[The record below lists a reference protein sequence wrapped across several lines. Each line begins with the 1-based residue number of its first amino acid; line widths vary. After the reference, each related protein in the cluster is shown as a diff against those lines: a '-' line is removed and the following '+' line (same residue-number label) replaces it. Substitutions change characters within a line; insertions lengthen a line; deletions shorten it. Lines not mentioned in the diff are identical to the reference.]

1 MNRTSRQHSAHRC
14 HHGASHRPAR
24 HGGHPTRAERN
35 RPRRKSTHT
44 IPPARR
50 LPRYPLPG

>member
-1 MNRTSRQHSAHRC
+1 MNRTDRQPTTQQEPR
-14 HHGASHRPAR
+14 RTVR
-24 HGGHPTRAERN
+24 HGRHPTRAASN

-50 LPRYPLPG
+50 LPRHQPG

>member
-1 MNRTSRQHSAHRC
+1 MHRNTRQHTNT
-14 HHGASHRPAR
+14 HGRGR
-24 HGGHPTRAERN
+24 LVRRGVHPTRAERN

-50 LPRYPLPG
+50 LPRVWQPG

>member
-1 MNRTSRQHSAHRC
+1 MNRTDPQPTTHQEARRTV
-14 HHGASHRPAR
+14 R
-24 HGGHPTRAERN
+24 HGRHPTRAERN

-50 LPRYPLPG
+50 LPHHPYPA